1 MRKNLDPIMILSSL
15 AAILLMSFLFLF
27 VGSSRPSEFFK
38 KIGGQIPT
46 NQISKET
53 TVFIDYGD
61 GNIRKFEGLVSEE
74 TRVWDL
80 FQQAIAVGGID
91 VEISDH
97 FIPERIDGF
106 KNGTNGKHWSLY
118 LNNIKQNLIPFEI
131 IAKPGD
137 EVLFRFE

>member
-1 MRKNLDPIMILSSL
+1 MRKNVDPIIILSSL
-15 AAILLMSFLFLF
+15 AAILLMSFLFVF
-27 VGSSRPSEFFK
+27 VGPSQPFEFLE
-38 KIGGQIPT
+38 KISGQIQT
-46 NQISKET
+46 NQVSKET

-80 FQQAIAVGGID
+80 FQQAIAVGGIE

-97 FIPERIDGF
+97 FIPEKIDGF
-106 KNGTNGKHWSLY
+106 KNGTDGKDWSLY
-118 LNNIKQNLIPFEI
+118 VNDVKQNFVPFEI